1 LLQGATS
8 SQTAYT
14 CSFAAGASAR
24 DVTPSARQRCGT
36 DSAYIRS
43 YAKPAKAPKAPKA
56 MVVHDYNWILGSDAA
71 LDCVAKCL
79 TIIYG
84 EDEAFALPPK
94 RSLAYYDALWTWW
107 TRLRPVDV
115 EPKLAAL
122 VASCH
127 ADAWLSEDVGGNQI
141 FVAPSYSILGL
152 LLLAAGARA
161 PRDLAHALVSAARRD
176 CRRVLDLG
184 APAESFAHGHR
195 SELVKRLFA
204 HDFGR
209 TDRRELVRE
218 PFGPRELQLCAK
230 VAEGALTVGT
240 GDEAVPPWFPSQQAV
255 APRLAVSGLGEDAC
269 APWCGA
275 PTLFALA
282 ERREAAPYAP
292 PPRPALSPN
301 LPALGGLEVLDFAPT
316 AAEAEAEDDEPPAPP
331 DLRREAPDALETLGH
346 MGYEPAAARRALAA
360 AGGDFSKA
368 VRALE
373 RECRR
378 ASGADP
384 ILNAATGGRASAA
397 VPPSLAGEQSCDVCG
412 AGNCKRRCGRCR
424 EAYYCSEECQRS
436 AWPAHKEACAAPAAA
451 RVTPTKL

>member
-1 LLQGATS
+1 MDVVDAFKTGRRGTE
-8 SQTAYT
+8 
-14 CSFAAGASAR
+14 AR
-24 DVTPSARQRCGT
+24 RPRGQLPR
-36 DSAYIRS
+36 RR
-43 YAKPAKAPKAPKA
+43 
-56 MVVHDYNWILGSDAA
+56 LA
-71 LDCVAKCL
+71 LR
-79 TIIYG
+79 G
-84 EDEAFALPPK
+84 
-94 RSLAYYDALWTWW
+94 RG
-107 TRLRPVDV
+107 R
-115 EPKLAAL
+115 EP
-122 VASCH
+122 
-127 ADAWLSEDVGGNQI
+127 N

-176 CRRVLDLG
+176 CQRVLDLG
-184 APAESFAHGHR
+184 APSESFAHAHR

-218 PFGPRELQLCAK
+218 PFGPREAQLCAK

-240 GDEAVPPWFPSQQAV
+240 GDEDVPPWFPSQKDV
-255 APRLAVSGLGEDAC
+255 APRLAVSGVDEDAC

-282 ERREAAPYAP
+282 ERRETAPYAP
-292 PPRPALSPN
+292 PPRPALSTH

-316 AAEAEAEDDEPPAPP
+316 AAEVEAEDEEPPAPP

-346 MGYEPAAARRALAA
+346 MGYEPAAAKRALAA
-360 AGGDFSKA
+360 ARGDFSKA

-384 ILNAATGGRASAA
+384 VLDAATGGQASAA
-397 VPPSLAGEQSCDVCG
+397 VPPSLADDQSARARRGQLQAG
-412 AGNCKRRCGRCR
+412 AGAAAGRTAR
-424 EAYYCSEECQRS
+424 V
-436 AWPAHKEACAAPAAA
+436 PAERVARAQGGLRAAPAANPRDADEAAMIADLPGLFA
-451 RVTPTKL
+451 RRSR

>member
-1 LLQGATS
+1 
-8 SQTAYT
+8 
-14 CSFAAGASAR
+14 
-24 DVTPSARQRCGT
+24 
-36 DSAYIRS
+36 
-43 YAKPAKAPKAPKA
+43 
-56 MVVHDYNWILGSDAA
+56 MVVHDYNWILGSEAA

-84 EDEAFALPPK
+84 EDEAFSLPPK
-94 RSLAYYDALWTWW
+94 RSLSYYDALWTWW

-127 ADAWLSEDVGGNQI
+127 ADAWLSEDVAGNQI
-141 FVAPSYSILGL
+141 FIAPSYSILGL

-176 CRRVLDLG
+176 CQRVLDLG
-184 APAESFAHGHR
+184 APSESFAHTHR

-218 PFGPRELQLCAK
+218 PFGPREVQLCAK

-240 GDEAVPPWFPSQQAV
+240 GDEAVAPWFPSQKDV
-255 APRLAVSGLGEDAC
+255 APRLAVSGVNEDAC

-282 ERREAAPYAP
+282 ERRGAAPYAP
-292 PPRPALSPN
+292 PPRPALSN
-301 LPALGGLEVLDFAPT
+301 EIPALGGLEVLDFAPT

-346 MGYEPAAARRALAA
+346 MGYEPAAAKRALAA
-360 AGGDFSKA
+360 AKGDFSKA

-384 ILNAATGGRASAA
+384 ILDAATGGQASAA
-397 VPPSLAGEQSCDVCG
+397 VPPSLADEQSCDVCG

-436 AWPAHKEACAAPAAA
+436 AWPAHKEACAAPAAN
-451 RVTPTKL
+451 RVTPTKM